1 MPTSSYRRILE
12 TLDRHGVE
20 HIVVGGVAAVLQGA
34 PVTTFDIDTLIKV
47 DAVNATKLLAALREL
62 RAHFREQHQEIAPT
76 RDDILAGGH
85 LLLMTDCGPLDVL
98 GFIGKGRRYEDLTAS
113 SRTLLVGALSVR
125 VLELATLIEEKKALG
140 RPKDQAVIAL
150 LESVLQHGCR
160 S

>member
-34 PVTTFDIDTLIKV
+34 PMTTFDIDTLIKV
-47 DAVNATKLLAALREL
+47 DTDNATKLLAALREL
-62 RAHFREQHQEIAPT
+62 QARFREQPQEITPT

-98 GFIGKGRRYEDLTAS
+98 GFVGKGRRYEDLTAS

-150 LESVLQHGCR
+150 LESVLRHGDR
-160 S
+160 R

>member
-62 RAHFREQHQEIAPT
+62 QAHFREQHQGIAPT

-113 SRTLLVGALSVR
+113 SRTLLVGTLSVR
-125 VLELATLIEEKKALG
+125 VLELATLIEEKKVLG

-150 LESVLQHGCR
+150 LESVLRRGDR
-160 S
+160 R